1 MQLMQDPG
9 LKILLY
15 RRGMSLAQLA
25 SLLDVNPGTVTR
37 WAQRKPP
44 PARALEIEKA
54 TRGEISRSDLRPD
67 IWPVSENAA

>member
-1 MQLMQDPG
+1 MQDPG

-25 SLLDVNPGTVTR
+25 SLLHVNPGTVTR
-37 WAQRKPP
+37 WAQRKTPP
-44 PARALEIEKA
+44 VRALEIEKA
-54 TRGEISRSDLRPD
+54 TSGQISRSDLRPD